1 MEALEGFWTDNTHA
15 TKIQKEKS
23 LLEDSVNTY
32 KKLKNSIDDF
42 ELLCEYA
49 QGGDE
54 TSMSEALVLYPQVEK
69 DIEEAEKRAL
79 LSDEMDPNN
88 AIVAINAGAGGT
100 ESCDWASMLQ
110 RMVVRWAE
118 ANGFKVQTT
127 DYLYGDS
134 AGIKSATMFIQG
146 PFAYGLLKSESGIHR
161 LVRIS
166 PFDSNARRHTSF
178 ASIYVSPEVDD
189 SIEIEV
195 LDKDLRIDVYRSGGS
210 GGQSVNTTDSAVRMT
225 HYPSGIVVTC
235 QNERSQLQNK
245 LTAMKILKSR
255 LYEKAMEEK
264 RAKQDAIEAQKK
276 DIAWGSQIRSYVL
289 HPYKLVK
296 DHRTGFHTSAAEKT
310 LDGDLNEFMKNY
322 LQWKLLGG
330 EIKDTGNDEL

>member
-1 MEALEGFWTDNTHA
+1 
-15 TKIQKEKS
+15 
-23 LLEDSVNTY
+23 
-32 KKLKNSIDDF
+32 
-42 ELLCEYA
+42 
-49 QGGDE
+49 
-54 TSMSEALVLYPQVEK
+54 
-69 DIEEAEKRAL
+69 
-79 LSDEMDPNN
+79 
-88 AIVAINAGAGGT
+88 
-100 ESCDWASMLQ
+100 
-110 RMVVRWAE
+110 
-118 ANGFKVQTT
+118 
-127 DYLYGDS
+127 
-134 AGIKSATMFIQG
+134 
-146 PFAYGLLKSESGIHR
+146 
-161 LVRIS
+161 
-166 PFDSNARRHTSF
+166 
-178 ASIYVSPEVDD
+178 
-189 SIEIEV
+189 
-195 LDKDLRIDVYRSGGS
+195 
-210 GGQSVNTTDSAVRMT
+210 MT

-330 EIKDTGNDEL
+330 EIKDAGNDEL